1 MRQITAKS
9 MGQAWFSVMRA
20 IMSEGNPC
28 LYTDNAGE
36 EFPVKELLGLNVIVE
51 EPHWPDAIIEDNMV
65 LSEFEWMKDNFTRIG
80 TVPAL
85 SNADSYATRL
95 YNYMD
100 TKNQIDWVVRRL
112 TEEPRLRSAT
122 ITTFEPLK
130 DEKYIPCVSLIDFQI
145 ENDTLHMYAYCRA
158 LDLGT
163 KAYANFVM
171 LYDILANVAQ
181 RLSLKTGALNL
192 IVKSAHIYDR
202 NMERVNEILDANP
215 TIGK

>member
-9 MGQAWFSVMRA
+9 LGQAWFAVMRA
-20 IMSEGNPC
+20 ILREGNPC
-28 LYTDNAGE
+28 LYTDNIGE
-36 EFPVKELLGLNVIVE
+36 EFPVKELLGLNVVIE
-51 EPHWPDAIIEDNMV
+51 EPSWPDAIIEQNMV
-65 LSEFEWMKDNFTRIG
+65 PSEFEWMKDNFTRIG

-85 SNADSYATRL
+85 HDADSYATRL

-100 TKNQIDWVVRRL
+100 VKNQVDWVVKRL
-112 TEEPRLRSAT
+112 SQEPRLRSAT

-130 DEKYIPCVSLIDFQI
+130 DELYIPCVSLLDFQV
-145 ENDTLHMYAYCRA
+145 EQDRLHMYAYCRA

-171 LYDILANVAQ
+171 LYDILAAVAA
-181 RLSLKTGALNL
+181 RLSLKTGELNL

-215 TIGK
+215 QIGL

>member
-9 MGQAWFSVMRA
+9 MGQAWFTVMRA

-36 EFPVKELLGLNVIVE
+36 EYPVKELLGLNVIVE
-51 EPHWPDAIIEDNMV
+51 EPHWPDAIIEQNMV

-85 SNADSYATRL
+85 CNADSYATRL

-122 ITTFEPLK
+122 ITTFEPLRMRSTS
-130 DEKYIPCVSLIDFQI
+130 PVSASS
-145 ENDTLHMYAYCRA
+145 TSR
-158 LDLGT
+158 
-163 KAYANFVM
+163 
-171 LYDILANVAQ
+171 
-181 RLSLKTGALNL
+181 LKTAPG
-192 IVKSAHIYDR
+192 R
-202 NMERVNEILDANP
+202 CMP
-215 TIGK
+215 TAAPWIWAPRPTPTSLCSMTFWQTSPSV

>member
-1 MRQITAKS
+1 
-9 MGQAWFSVMRA
+9 
-20 IMSEGNPC
+20 
-28 LYTDNAGE
+28 
-36 EFPVKELLGLNVIVE
+36 
-51 EPHWPDAIIEDNMV
+51 MV
-65 LSEFEWMKDNFTRIG
+65 ASEFEWMKDNFTRIG

-85 SNADSYATRL
+85 HDADSYATRL

-100 TKNQIDWVVRRL
+100 VKNQVDWVVKRL
-112 TEEPRLRSAT
+112 SQEPRLRSAT

-130 DEKYIPCVSLIDFQI
+130 DELYIPCVSLLDFQV
-145 ENDTLHMYAYCRA
+145 EQDRLHMYAYCRA

-171 LYDILANVAQ
+171 LYDILADVAS

-202 NMERVNEILDANP
+202 NMERVSEILDANP
-215 TIGK
+215 QIGL